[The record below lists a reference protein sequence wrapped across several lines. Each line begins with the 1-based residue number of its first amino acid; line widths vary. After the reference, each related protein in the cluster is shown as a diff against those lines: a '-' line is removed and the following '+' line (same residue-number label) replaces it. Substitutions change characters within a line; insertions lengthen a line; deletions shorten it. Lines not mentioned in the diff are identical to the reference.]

1 MSGTSPSPTTNPTTE
16 MLVVRHGQS
25 TWNEQHRWQ
34 GQADPPL
41 SEFGREQAG
50 AAAKS
55 IGDVDVIV
63 SSPQIRAA
71 ETASIIG
78 AIIGVGPVQV
88 VDGLQERSAGI
99 WSGLTRAEIDAEWPG
114 WVDSDQRPEGW
125 EYDDVLVPRV
135 MTALESVATE
145 FAGGTA
151 LVVCHGGVIITMEK
165 QLGVNEARIPNLHGR
180 VVRRVGGQLV
190 GGDRLELIPSDM
202 ITGGGS
208 GRGDAADNDSG
219 TQRL

>member
-1 MSGTSPSPTTNPTTE
+1 MSGTSPSPTTE

-88 VDGLQERSAGI
+88 VDGLQERSAGV
-99 WSGLTRAEIDAEWPG
+99 WSGLTRSEIDDKWPG
-114 WVDSDQRPEGW
+114 WVESEQRPEGW

-135 MTALESVATE
+135 MSALESVAEE
-145 FAGGTA
+145 FAGGSV
-151 LVVCHGGVIITMEK
+151 LVVCHGGVIIAMEK
-165 QLGVNEARIPNLHGR
+165 ELGVNEARIPNLHGR
-180 VVRRVGGQLV
+180 VVRRTDGRLL

-208 GRGDAADNDSG
+208 GGSG